1 MTESHYFVSY
11 YIHAGA
17 DSGSESL
24 ADWVKVIPSWI
35 DVMISVDVR

>member
-11 YIHAGA
+11 IAGA
-17 DSGSESL
+17 DLGSESL